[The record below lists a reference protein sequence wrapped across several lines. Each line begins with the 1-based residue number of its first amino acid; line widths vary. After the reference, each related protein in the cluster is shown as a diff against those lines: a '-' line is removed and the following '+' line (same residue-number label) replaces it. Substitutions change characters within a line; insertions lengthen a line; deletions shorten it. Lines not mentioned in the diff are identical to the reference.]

1 MTIDPGSLL
10 GRTISS
16 ITPTDSKALAAAED
30 RQCQLTKPPGSLGL
44 LEVIGCQLSAI
55 CGQVPPPVPTH
66 PVLAVFAG
74 DHGVY
79 EQNITSWPQ
88 EVTVQMLINMCYGGA
103 SINAL
108 APETG
113 TQIWPVDIGVA
124 NGVPDAQGLR
134 RLRGRSGTADFTQ
147 TSAMT
152 REEAQRAIEVGI
164 ALADQAVAGG
174 ADVLLTGEVGLGNT
188 TSASALIAAMT
199 GTDPQ
204 LTTGRGA
211 GSDDVMLQRK
221 VDVVRRGIALH
232 DPDPSDPLGVLA
244 AAYLGLCAYATLSGT
259 IYPNTTVGGVDYGG
273 MTEEQAAAELTRRVI
288 DAQSARL
295 DFAVMEGDSCE
306 VIAGVALGDIP
317 ADIDCRKAA
326 DTLARVRSAKGDGFF
341 KSGAGFLFSLF
352 TEHEES
358 IVSEEPFC
366 AAAEPVLDAL
376 ECEPVEFAIA
386 LTTESAISV
395 TKSRD
400 GRHIPD
406 REQARRV
413 IGDALRGA
421 YLGGG
426 CPLQVT
432 LYGDPDAEASYETV
446 PAQAVDL
453 AAEREKLVGEK
464 VNASYDIENEKIIPS
479 HAGVSF
485 TLADLQSA
493 YDAAAPGETFTVR
506 ATVERPEVTTEQLEA
521 GLFRDELS
529 SYTTRVGGAP
539 GRHKNVKLTAERITG
554 YILNAGDTMKY
565 GPLVT
570 PFTAENG
577 YSPAPGYLN
586 GKTVDMIG
594 GGACQASSTLY
605 AAVLYANLEIVQ
617 RVNHGYASDY
627 IGLGLDATVASG
639 GPEFEFRNNT
649 LYPIKVQAD
658 FFTKDKKDY
667 IKITLLGTKTDD
679 HYVKIVTE
687 LISTTPYEEEL
698 VETDTLAPGEQ
709 KVEQTPY
716 TGYVVKTYRN
726 VYAGDGTLLSSTY
739 EATSRYKSRNRIILV
754 GKAADAM
761 VDPNVPAMDPTVP
774 GSDPGVPTTD
784 PGATMTDPGVPDVD
798 PTQTPAIPE
807 TPQTSETAPAA

>member
-1 MTIDPGSLL
+1 MEENL
-10 GRTISS
+10 GAFEEKRNE
-16 ITPTDSKALAAAED
+16 AAE
-30 RQCQLTKPPGSLGL
+30 TA
-44 LEVIGCQLSAI
+44 ESA
-55 CGQVPPPVPTH
+55 GKGGKH
-66 PVLAVFAG
+66 LAK
-74 DHGVY
+74 
-79 EQNITSWPQ
+79 
-88 EVTVQMLINMCYGGA
+88 GGK
-103 SINAL
+103 
-108 APETG
+108 
-113 TQIWPVDIGVA
+113 
-124 NGVPDAQGLR
+124 
-134 RLRGRSGTADFTQ
+134 RGW
-147 TSAMT
+147 
-152 REEAQRAIEVGI
+152 AIAGI
-164 ALADQAVAGG
+164 A
-174 ADVLLTGEVGLGNT
+174 
-188 TSASALIAAMT
+188 
-199 GTDPQ
+199 
-204 LTTGRGA
+204 
-211 GSDDVMLQRK
+211 
-221 VDVVRRGIALH
+221 
-232 DPDPSDPLGVLA
+232 LGVLA

-366 AAAEPVLDAL
+366 SAVEPVLDAL

-432 LYGDPDAEASYETV
+432 LYGDRDEEAVYETV

-493 YDAAAPGETFTVR
+493 YDAAAPGETYTVR

-539 GRHKNVKLTAERITG
+539 GRHKNVKLTA
-554 YILNAGDTMKY
+554 
-565 GPLVT
+565 
-570 PFTAENG
+570 
-577 YSPAPGYLN
+577 
-586 GKTVDMIG
+586 
-594 GGACQASSTLY
+594 GASRATSST
-605 AAVLYANLEIVQ
+605 
-617 RVNHGYASDY
+617 R
-627 IGLGLDATVASG
+627 AT
-639 GPEFEFRNNT
+639 R
-649 LYPIKVQAD
+649 
-658 FFTKDKKDY
+658 
-667 IKITLLGTKTDD
+667 
-679 HYVKIVTE
+679 
-687 LISTTPYEEEL
+687 
-698 VETDTLAPGEQ
+698 
-709 KVEQTPY
+709 
-716 TGYVVKTYRN
+716 
-726 VYAGDGTLLSSTY
+726 
-739 EATSRYKSRNRIILV
+739 
-754 GKAADAM
+754 
-761 VDPNVPAMDPTVP
+761 
-774 GSDPGVPTTD
+774 
-784 PGATMTDPGVPDVD
+784 
-798 PTQTPAIPE
+798 
-807 TPQTSETAPAA
+807 

>member
-1 MTIDPGSLL
+1 M
-10 GRTISS
+10 
-16 ITPTDSKALAAAED
+16 
-30 RQCQLTKPPGSLGL
+30 
-44 LEVIGCQLSAI
+44 
-55 CGQVPPPVPTH
+55 
-66 PVLAVFAG
+66 
-74 DHGVY
+74 
-79 EQNITSWPQ
+79 
-88 EVTVQMLINMCYGGA
+88 
-103 SINAL
+103 
-108 APETG
+108 
-113 TQIWPVDIGVA
+113 
-124 NGVPDAQGLR
+124 
-134 RLRGRSGTADFTQ
+134 
-147 TSAMT
+147 
-152 REEAQRAIEVGI
+152 
-164 ALADQAVAGG
+164 
-174 ADVLLTGEVGLGNT
+174 
-188 TSASALIAAMT
+188 
-199 GTDPQ
+199 
-204 LTTGRGA
+204 
-211 GSDDVMLQRK
+211 
-221 VDVVRRGIALH
+221 
-232 DPDPSDPLGVLA
+232 
-244 AAYLGLCAYATLSGT
+244 
-259 IYPNTTVGGVDYGG
+259 
-273 MTEEQAAAELTRRVI
+273 
-288 DAQSARL
+288 
-295 DFAVMEGDSCE
+295 
-306 VIAGVALGDIP
+306 
-317 ADIDCRKAA
+317 
-326 DTLARVRSAKGDGFF
+326 
-341 KSGAGFLFSLF
+341 
-352 TEHEES
+352 
-358 IVSEEPFC
+358 
-366 AAAEPVLDAL
+366 LDAL

-386 LTTESAISV
+386 LTAENEVSV

-432 LYGDPDAEASYETV
+432 LCGDRDEEASYETV

-453 AAEREKLVGEK
+453 AEEREKLVGEK

-739 EATSRYKSRNRIILV
+739 EATSRYKSRNRIIPRRQ
-754 GKAADAM
+754 GGGSDGRPECAGNGSDGAGERPGRADDGPGRNDDGPGRAGCRSDADAGDTGDAAD
-761 VDPNVPAMDPTVP
+761 VRD
-774 GSDPGVPTTD
+774 
-784 PGATMTDPGVPDVD
+784 GAGGIREKERSPPL
-798 PTQTPAIPE
+798 PRRALLIKC
-807 TPQTSETAPAA
+807 TSFPRELVHFCKCVQFCESMFSKLVVRRKENA

>member
-1 MTIDPGSLL
+1 MSL
-10 GRTISS
+10 
-16 ITPTDSKALAAAED
+16 ALFSQRPLTTAAA
-30 RQCQLTKPPGSLGL
+30 
-44 LEVIGCQLSAI
+44 SA
-55 CGQVPPPVPTH
+55 
-66 PVLAVFAG
+66 AV
-74 DHGVY
+74 
-79 EQNITSWPQ
+79 
-88 EVTVQMLINMCYGGA
+88 
-103 SINAL
+103 
-108 APETG
+108 
-113 TQIWPVDIGVA
+113 
-124 NGVPDAQGLR
+124 
-134 RLRGRSGTADFTQ
+134 
-147 TSAMT
+147 
-152 REEAQRAIEVGI
+152 
-164 ALADQAVAGG
+164 
-174 ADVLLTGEVGLGNT
+174 
-188 TSASALIAAMT
+188 
-199 GTDPQ
+199 
-204 LTTGRGA
+204 
-211 GSDDVMLQRK
+211 
-221 VDVVRRGIALH
+221 
-232 DPDPSDPLGVLA
+232 
-244 AAYLGLCAYATLSGT
+244 
-259 IYPNTTVGGVDYGG
+259 
-273 MTEEQAAAELTRRVI
+273 
-288 DAQSARL
+288 
-295 DFAVMEGDSCE
+295 
-306 VIAGVALGDIP
+306 
-317 ADIDCRKAA
+317 
-326 DTLARVRSAKGDGFF
+326 
-341 KSGAGFLFSLF
+341 
-352 TEHEES
+352 
-358 IVSEEPFC
+358 
-366 AAAEPVLDAL
+366 EPVLDAL

-386 LTTESAISV
+386 LTTENEVSV

-432 LYGDPDAEASYETV
+432 LYGDRDEEAVYETV
-446 PAQAVDL
+446 PAQTV
-453 AAEREKLVGEK
+453 
-464 VNASYDIENEKIIPS
+464 
-479 HAGVSF
+479 
-485 TLADLQSA
+485 
-493 YDAAAPGETFTVR
+493 DAAAPGETFTVR
-506 ATVERPEVTTEQLEA
+506 ATVERPEVTTEQREA

-754 GKAADAM
+754 GKAADPT

-774 GSDPGVPTTD
+774 GSEPGVPTTD

>member
-1 MTIDPGSLL
+1 MEENL
-10 GRTISS
+10 GAFEEKRNE
-16 ITPTDSKALAAAED
+16 AAE
-30 RQCQLTKPPGSLGL
+30 TA
-44 LEVIGCQLSAI
+44 ESA
-55 CGQVPPPVPTH
+55 GKGGKH
-66 PVLAVFAG
+66 LAK
-74 DHGVY
+74 
-79 EQNITSWPQ
+79 
-88 EVTVQMLINMCYGGA
+88 GGK
-103 SINAL
+103 
-108 APETG
+108 
-113 TQIWPVDIGVA
+113 
-124 NGVPDAQGLR
+124 
-134 RLRGRSGTADFTQ
+134 RGW
-147 TSAMT
+147 
-152 REEAQRAIEVGI
+152 AIAGI
-164 ALADQAVAGG
+164 A
-174 ADVLLTGEVGLGNT
+174 
-188 TSASALIAAMT
+188 
-199 GTDPQ
+199 
-204 LTTGRGA
+204 
-211 GSDDVMLQRK
+211 
-221 VDVVRRGIALH
+221 
-232 DPDPSDPLGVLA
+232 LGVLA
-244 AAYLGLCAYATLSGT
+244 AAYLGLCAYAALSGT
-259 IYPNTTVGGVDYGG
+259 IYPNTMVGGVNYGG

-352 TEHEES
+352 TEPEES

-366 AAAEPVLDAL
+366 SAVEPVLDAL

-426 CPLQVT
+426 CPLQV
-432 LYGDPDAEASYETV
+432 
-446 PAQAVDL
+446 
-453 AAEREKLVGEK
+453 
-464 VNASYDIENEKIIPS
+464 
-479 HAGVSF
+479 
-485 TLADLQSA
+485 
-493 YDAAAPGETFTVR
+493 
-506 ATVERPEVTTEQLEA
+506 TVERPEVTTEQLEA

-754 GKAADAM
+754 GKAADPT

-774 GSDPGVPTTD
+774 GSDPGVLT
-784 PGATMTDPGVPDVD
+784 TDPGVPDVD

-807 TPQTSETAPAA
+807 TPQMSETAPAA